1 MDKIGLLIVVTILP
15 PQTTLHCNVNFC
27 LFFLLCWLLVC
38 LKGQIFD
45 TGIKMVYLE
54 RVTEAFSVI
63 DFWSQLYFHYISI
76 RREGALKLLPQLNK
90 HLARRTIMRTNSFC
104 FIFRSGLEEVYCELS
119 QGKFHTDSDTS
130 LPFLSRI

>member
-15 PQTTLHCNVNFC
+15 PQTTLDCNVNFC

-45 TGIKMVYLE
+45 TGIKMVHLE

-63 DFWSQLYFHYISI
+63 DFWSQLYFHHFDKKRRSI
-76 RREGALKLLPQLNK
+76 KVASSVK
-90 HLARRTIMRTNSFC
+90 
-104 FIFRSGLEEVYCELS
+104 
-119 QGKFHTDSDTS
+119 
-130 LPFLSRI
+130 

>member
-15 PQTTLHCNVNFC
+15 PQTTLDCNVKFC

-45 TGIKMVYLE
+45 AGIKMVHLE

-63 DFWSQLYFHYISI
+63 DFWS
-76 RREGALKLLPQLNK
+76 
-90 HLARRTIMRTNSFC
+90 
-104 FIFRSGLEEVYCELS
+104 
-119 QGKFHTDSDTS
+119 
-130 LPFLSRI
+130 